1 MTTGR
6 PAGSP
11 ANASKERP
19 GWSLMA
25 PPGTLGLPRMQVKEA
40 VDGQLSHGRPWFYRT
55 KQKFLITCSEPAL
68 G

>member
-1 MTTGR
+1 MITGR

-40 VDGQLSHGRPWFYRT
+40 VDGQLSHGV
-55 KQKFLITCSEPAL
+55 L
-68 G
+68 GFTG